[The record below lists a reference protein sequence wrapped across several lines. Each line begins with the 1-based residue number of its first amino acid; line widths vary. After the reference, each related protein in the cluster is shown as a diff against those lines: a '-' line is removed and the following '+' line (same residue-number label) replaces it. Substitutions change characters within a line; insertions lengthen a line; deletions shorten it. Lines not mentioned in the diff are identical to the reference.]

1 MAAAVGATVAGKVL
15 GRTKAERAFRPW
27 WDELEDQLIYG
38 LLTLGL
44 IVFPT
49 AMISTTPLWCNECT
63 KGLCED
69 EKISQH
75 PNGTLI
81 TGPHNIWWLKQYC
94 TLDPKTVD
102 QFLLYFPYVL
112 LIVALTLFVIE
123 RAFNTF
129 FKATKELEAFHSLL
143 VKTDILESK
152 SEKDEDEEDEK
163 DEEDKDENDEAIDHD
178 KLAYSVS
185 KGYGTSNN
193 YFTSY
198 LIRTIAELIISTG
211 LFVWLIIRGYEPLFG
226 ETDNSQGNS
235 ILGTKAVLCNIDVF
249 WYHCTGIPFQFY
261 LIIFLAALVLLLL
274 YILSCS
280 YVLVWLLAPSC
291 GSLSNTMEKFESNF
305 KDLKDGLDQNEF
317 QVGGLYSVYYHNKDT
332 KLLLDLLAASSGI
345 GPCLKLLCFFD
356 KSLQQKAQVDN
367 VKVTLQE
374 PDSNGKRDAVVCF
387 KDSKAVMDIFSQ
399 IPKASCTY
407 AVEINPIVKSG
418 SSWRVLKYAMNQDN
432 TDGARENGTEN
443 LLESG
448 KAEKDVILMTSL
460 DSIRFKKLV
469 PDVSY
474 QITISTQ
481 INGTII
487 AKSTSK
493 SVKF

>member
-1 MAAAVGATVAGKVL
+1 
-15 GRTKAERAFRPW
+15 
-27 WDELEDQLIYG
+27 
-38 LLTLGL
+38 
-44 IVFPT
+44 
-49 AMISTTPLWCNECT
+49 MISTTPLWCTECT

-69 EKISQH
+69 DSKISQY

-81 TGPHNIWWLKQYC
+81 KGPHDKWWLKQYC

-112 LIVALTLFVIE
+112 LIVALTLFGIE
-123 RAFNTF
+123 RVFNTF

-143 VKTDILESK
+143 VKTSILESK
-152 SEKDEDEEDEK
+152 SEKDEDDEEDEK
-163 DEEDKDENDEAIDHD
+163 EKDGEDKAKDENDEAIDHD

-185 KGYGTSNN
+185 KGFGTSSN
-193 YFTSY
+193 YFRSY
-198 LIRTIAELIISTG
+198 LIRTIAELLISTG
-211 LFVWLIIRGYEPLFG
+211 LLVWLIIKGYEPFFG
-226 ETDNSQGNS
+226 ENNRSQGNA
-235 ILGTKAVLCNIDVF
+235 ILGTKAVLCQIGDF
-249 WYHCTGIPFQFY
+249 WYHCTGLPFQFY

-274 YILSCS
+274 YIISCS

-305 KDLKDGLDQNEF
+305 KELKDGLDQNEF

-345 GPCLKLLCFFD
+345 GPCLKLLCLFD
-356 KSLQQKAQVDN
+356 KSLQQKAQVEN
-367 VKVTLQE
+367 VKVSLQD
-374 PDSNGKRDAVVCF
+374 PDSNGKRDAVVEF
-387 KDSKAVMDIFSQ
+387 KDSQAVMEIFSQ

-407 AVEINPIVKSG
+407 AVEINPPVKSG
-418 SSWRVLKYAMNQDN
+418 SSWRVLNYAMNQDN

-460 DSIRFKKLV
+460 DTIRFKKLA